1 MNALLAT
8 TFSTL
13 VFHIHFVCLNELGTC
28 WPWVDGIFYSATK
41 CLDRVNF
48 SRLMFFIIIASIS
61 VGCLLASS
69 GSIMD
74 DGKRLSVEFGLF
86 IGRRIFRFHSNIESL
101 FRLLELF
108 FPDGQLTAGIS
119 M

>member
-28 WPWVDGIFYSATK
+28 WPWVDGIFYSTTK

-48 SRLMFFIIIASIS
+48 SRLMFLIFIASIS

-74 DGKRLSVEFGLF
+74 DGKRLRSSVYLLVVVFSDF
-86 IGRRIFRFHSNIESL
+86 IQISNHFLDYLS
-101 FRLLELF
+101 F
-108 FPDGQLTAGIS
+108 FFLTVS
-119 M
+119 